1 MPSRG
6 DVYMARLNPSQG
18 SEQGGERPVVIV
30 SRDAINLN
38 SPVVIV
44 VSLTD
49 AQNKKRIYPSQTVL
63 KAGDGGLRIESI
75 ALCDQVRA
83 ISVTR
88 LTTRLGH
95 LAPQSIASINA
106 ALKIALD
113 LP

>member
-6 DVYMARLNPSQG
+6 DVYLAKLDRSQG
-18 SEQGGERPVVIV
+18 SEQSGNRPVIIV
-30 SRDAINLN
+30 SRDAINQN

-44 VSLTD
+44 VPVTD

-63 KAGDGGLRIESI
+63 KAGDGGLRIDSI
-75 ALCDQVRA
+75 VLGEQVRA
-83 ISVTR
+83 ITVTR
-88 LTTRLGH
+88 LSTRLGH
-95 LAPQSIASINA
+95 LAPKSIASINA

>member
-1 MPSRG
+1 
-6 DVYMARLNPSQG
+6 MAQLNPSQG

-49 AQNKKRIYPSQTVL
+49 AQNKRRIYPSQTLL
-63 KAGDGGLRIESI
+63 KAGDGGLRIDSI

-88 LTTRLGH
+88 LTGRLGH
-95 LAPQSIASINA
+95 LAAQSIASINA

>member
-30 SRDAINLN
+30 SRDAININ

-44 VSLTD
+44 VSLID

-63 KAGDGGLRIESI
+63 KAGDGGLRIDSI

-95 LAPQSIASINA
+95 IAPESIASINA

-113 LP
+113 LL

>member
-6 DVYMARLNPSQG
+6 DIYMARLNPSQG